1 MAGTRESEEEA
12 EKERL
17 CWEKS
22 NNNNAAWC
30 TSYSLP
36 RHAALLEP
44 PTIAEP
50 PHVTCSAY
58 PRTDVLAVM
67 CLISIL
73 SYLIYSISLFSLL
86 SLSLSLCPRA
96 GMSLFLLSGLCLSM
110 SVYRISQHSE
120 DVSVLISTSSIQLN
134 SQIPGPS

>member
-1 MAGTRESEEEA
+1 MVYLLFS
-12 EKERL
+12 
-17 CWEKS
+17 
-22 NNNNAAWC
+22 
-30 TSYSLP
+30 P

-73 SYLIYSISLFSLL
+73 SYLLHLSLSL
-86 SLSLSLCPRA
+86 SLSLSLCPRTLIV
-96 GMSLFLLSGLCLSM
+96 SLFLLSGLCLSM
-110 SVYRISQHSE
+110 SIYRISQY
-120 DVSVLISTSSIQLN
+120 SVKMCQLISTSSIELDTGLTN
-134 SQIPGPS
+134 SWTIMMSLDLPWDGDNGSSSDGATLPSL